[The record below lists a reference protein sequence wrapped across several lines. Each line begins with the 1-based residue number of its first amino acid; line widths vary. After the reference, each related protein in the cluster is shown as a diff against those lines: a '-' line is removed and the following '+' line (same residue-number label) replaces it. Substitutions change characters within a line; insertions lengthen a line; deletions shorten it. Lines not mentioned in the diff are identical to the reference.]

1 MCKNLC
7 LFWASV
13 ISFCAL
19 SHPNSRQ
26 GVRGHLCRVSNQRKR
41 SGKKTKKKSK
51 RPPFLS
57 LDCYGVV
64 VVLQTMFRVLLC
76 SADSFTTSNRLVN
89 VGHAGSFLFFFSLS
103 FSLHPLC
110 ISRQRKEVK
119 KKKKKRRLLNAR
131 LFAILLL
138 FSMFV

>member
-89 VGHAGSFLFFFSLS
+89 VGHAGSFLFFF
-103 FSLHPLC
+103 FSLLLSSSALYIPA
-110 ISRQRKEVK
+110 
-119 KKKKKRRLLNAR
+119 KKRSEEKEEKEATLER
-131 LFAILLL
+131 
-138 FSMFV
+138 